1 MKNIYIAFL
10 FLFLFNTH
18 KSISQTK
25 FIVIFVDDMG
35 YGDLGSYGHPT
46 ISTPNL
52 DMMAREGQKWTQ
64 FYSASSVCTPSRA
77 ALLTGR
83 LPIRNGMIGSKYRV
97 LFQDSK
103 YGLPSSEITI
113 AERLKDKGYV
123 TAAVGKWHLGHKKK
137 YLPLQHGFDYYY
149 GIPYSNDMEKV
160 KGTENYMSFMDYP
173 NGVPNTMNYNV
184 PII

>member
-10 FLFLFNTH
+10 CIFLFNTN
-18 KSISQTK
+18 KSISQTN

-83 LPIRNGMIGSKYRV
+83 LPIRNG
-97 LFQDSK
+97 
-103 YGLPSSEITI
+103 
-113 AERLKDKGYV
+113 
-123 TAAVGKWHLGHKKK
+123 
-137 YLPLQHGFDYYY
+137 
-149 GIPYSNDMEKV
+149 
-160 KGTENYMSFMDYP
+160 
-173 NGVPNTMNYNV
+173 
-184 PII
+184 II